1 MGRLLGSFD
10 GDNELD
16 RPDLN
21 KCPDC
26 ECYFAQ
32 DNCPLCGKECPPEM
46 RAGARKTVKKRRTHS
61 QNGRV
66 TFVEWYHSWWFII
79 LMLFLFPVIGI
90 ILLITSPHKRSAKAG
105 FVCVGLAYMLV
116 SSIGLGNIIPIF
128 VNTFDPPVNTKL
140 SFEEYT
146 AKCVEVDA
154 EDYFREPDKYK
165 GQYIKMTLTVLDSY
179 TEYDCKYGDKYSKL
193 YSCDGGNYAYII
205 IRDCTQSSRI
215 NLKYGDIIT
224 IYGEGAGNYTVDGYW
239 NNTSYPCIHVAYVTT
254 IEKTG
259 S

>member
-1 MGRLLGSFD
+1 M
-10 GDNELD
+10 
-16 RPDLN
+16 
-21 KCPDC
+21 
-26 ECYFAQ
+26 
-32 DNCPLCGKECPPEM
+32 
-46 RAGARKTVKKRRTHS
+46 VKKLKKRN
-61 QNGRV
+61 QIV
-66 TFVEWYHSWWFII
+66 IAALA
-79 LMLFLFPVIGI
+79 LMIVV
-90 ILLITSPHKRSAKAG
+90 AG
-105 FVCVGLAYMLV
+105 Y
-116 SSIGLGNIIPIF
+116 
-128 VNTFDPPVNTKL
+128 L
-140 SFEEYT
+140 SYGGFEEYT